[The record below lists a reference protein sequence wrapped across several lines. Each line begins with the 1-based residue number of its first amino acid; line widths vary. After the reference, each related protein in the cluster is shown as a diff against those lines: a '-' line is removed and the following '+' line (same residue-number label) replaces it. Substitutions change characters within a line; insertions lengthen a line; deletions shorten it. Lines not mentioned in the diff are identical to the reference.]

1 MLATWLHDL
10 ESLEQISQNGVA
22 RRLFLRMAAMSREGT
37 LPILVKEIA
46 EDEGL
51 DDEVKGTLA
60 ELAHDPAFLFAVEE
74 YLRRTERVH

>member
-1 MLATWLHDL
+1 MLQTWLHDL

-37 LPILVKEIA
+37 LPILVKEIS
-46 EDEGL
+46 EDDGL

>member
-46 EDEGL
+46 EDDGL